1 MISLHPDNSVFTT
14 FIFQAARHP
23 WPMADP
29 YDAVEFS
36 TTFSRRLRFMT
47 TTRKSTAATVKK
59 AATRTSRKPAA
70 DKATRGTQ
78 ARAVATRDTILRAAI
93 RVFSKDGFAGGR
105 IESISKLSRTHDR
118 MIYYYFGS
126 KERLFIEVLE
136 TIYERMNE
144 AEAALQIDSDDP
156 VAALTAI
163 VHFHWQY
170 YLDHPELLTLLNSE
184 NLHHGKHLK
193 KSARVS
199 QLSSPAVGILDQV
212 LRTGAKRGLFR
223 NDLCARD
230 LYIAIAS
237 LGYFYLSN
245 RYTLS
250 AFLDADLMDKEAL
263 ANWREFITS
272 IVLRSV
278 SEPAQKG
285 ARNNIARRA

>member
-1 MISLHPDNSVFTT
+1 MTT
-14 FIFQAARHP
+14 ARK
-23 WPMADP
+23 
-29 YDAVEFS
+29 
-36 TTFSRRLRFMT
+36 TTPT
-47 TTRKSTAATVKK
+47 TTRK
-59 AATRTSRKPAA
+59 AATRSSRKSTA

-93 RVFSKDGFAGGR
+93 RVFSKSGFAGGR

-126 KERLFIEVLE
+126 KEKLFIEVLE
-136 TIYERMNE
+136 TIYQRMNE
-144 AEAALQIDSDDP
+144 AEAALQIEFDDP
-156 VAALTAI
+156 VQALTTI

-184 NLHHGKHLK
+184 NLHHGRHLK

-199 QLSSPAVGILDQV
+199 ELSSPAVSILDQV
-212 LRTGAKRGLFR
+212 LQTGAERGLFR
-223 NDLCARD
+223 PDIGARD

-250 AFLDADLMDKEAL
+250 AFLNADLMAKNAL
-263 ANWREFITS
+263 AHWREFITS

-278 SEPAQKG
+278 SETQQKAVKNG
-285 ARNNIARRA
+285 AVRRV

>member
-1 MISLHPDNSVFTT
+1 
-14 FIFQAARHP
+14 
-23 WPMADP
+23 
-29 YDAVEFS
+29 
-36 TTFSRRLRFMT
+36 MT
-47 TTRKSTAATVKK
+47 TTARKTTPVKARKTAPRSTRK
-59 AATRTSRKPAA
+59 AAA
-70 DKATRGTQ
+70 DKPTRGTQ
-78 ARAVATRDTILRAAI
+78 ARAVTTRDAILRAAI
-93 RVFSKDGFAGGR
+93 RVFSKSGFAGGR
-105 IESISKLSRTHDR
+105 VESISKLSRTHDR

-136 TIYERMNE
+136 TIYQRMNE
-144 AEAALQIDSDDP
+144 AEAALKIEFDDP
-156 VAALTAI
+156 AQALTTI

-199 QLSSPAVGILDQV
+199 ELSSPAVSILDQV
-212 LRTGAKRGLFR
+212 LKTGAERGLFR
-223 NDLCARD
+223 PDIGARD

-263 ANWREFITS
+263 AHWREFITS

-278 SEPAQKG
+278 METPQK
-285 ARNNIARRA
+285 AVRKDVARRA

>member
-1 MISLHPDNSVFTT
+1 MPSTARKNGSV
-14 FIFQAARHP
+14 
-23 WPMADP
+23 
-29 YDAVEFS
+29 S
-36 TTFSRRLRFMT
+36 TKKPAPRA
-47 TTRKSTAATVKK
+47 TRKTV
-59 AATRTSRKPAA
+59 A

-78 ARAVATRDTILRAAI
+78 ARAVATRETILRAAI
-93 RVFSKDGFAGGR
+93 RVFSKSGFAGGR
-105 IESISKLSRTHDR
+105 VESISKLSRTHDR

-126 KERLFIEVLE
+126 KEKLFIEVLE
-136 TIYERMNE
+136 TIYQRMNE
-144 AEAALQIDSDDP
+144 AEAALQIDFDDP
-156 VAALTAI
+156 MQALTTI

-193 KSARVS
+193 KSSRVS
-199 QLSSPAVGILDQV
+199 ELSSPAVSILDQV
-212 LRTGAKRGLFR
+212 LRTGVERGLFR
-223 NDLCARD
+223 PDVDARD

-263 ANWREFITS
+263 LHWREYITG

-278 SEPAQKG
+278 VETQQK
-285 ARNNIARRA
+285 ASKSAAVKRA

>member
-1 MISLHPDNSVFTT
+1 
-14 FIFQAARHP
+14 
-23 WPMADP
+23 
-29 YDAVEFS
+29 
-36 TTFSRRLRFMT
+36 MT
-47 TTRKSTAATVKK
+47 TARKSTLVTARKTAA
-59 AATRTSRKPAA
+59 RTSRKSVA

-136 TIYERMNE
+136 TIYDRMNE
-144 AEAALQIDSDDP
+144 AEAALKIECDDP
-156 VAALTAI
+156 VQALTTI

-170 YLDHPELLTLLNSE
+170 YLDHPELLTLLNNE

-199 QLSSPAVGILDQV
+199 ELSSPAVGILDQV
-212 LRTGAKRGLFR
+212 LRTGAERGLFR
-223 NDLCARD
+223 TDIRARD

-263 ANWREFITS
+263 SHWREFITS
-272 IVLRSV
+272 TVLRSV
-278 SEPAQKG
+278 SEPAQK
-285 ARNNIARRA
+285 AVRNGIARRA